1 MTDRIA
7 ARAPGTIVADAAR
20 RIRHVFVR
28 DLELGAKIGVHTF
41 ERTTTQPVRINV
53 DLAVD
58 EAAYRPTDELA
69 DVVCYE
75 DIVKAIKA
83 IIAQGHVNL
92 VETLAERVADRC
104 LIDPRVEAV
113 RVRVE
118 KLHVIAEAASVG
130 VEIERVRP
138 RSASTGTLKSR
149 R

>member
-1 MTDRIA
+1 MTEGIVVP
-7 ARAPGTIVADAAR
+7 APGAVIADAAR

-41 ERTTTQPVRINV
+41 EKTTTQPVRINV

-75 DIVKAIKA
+75 DIVNAIKA

-104 LIDPRVEAV
+104 LIDPRIEAV

-118 KLHVIAEAASVG
+118 KLHVIAEASSVG

-138 RSASTGTLKSR
+138 RSAAVGTPQR
-149 R
+149 RW

>member
-1 MTDRIA
+1 MPERRTAPASGAIA
-7 ARAPGTIVADAAR
+7 ADAAR

-28 DLELGAKIGVHTF
+28 DLELGAKICVHTF
-41 ERTTTQPVRINV
+41 EKTTTQPVRINV

-58 EAAYRPTDELA
+58 EAVYRPTDELA

-75 DIVKAIKA
+75 DIVDAIKA

-92 VETLAERVADRC
+92 VETLAERIADRC
-104 LIDPRVEAV
+104 LTDPRIEAV

-130 VEIERVRP
+130 VEIERMRP
-138 RSASTGTLKSR
+138 RSASANPSQR
-149 R
+149 YR